1 MKVGTIAEL
10 WRYPVKS
17 MGGERLPEIHVGR
30 MGVPGDRG
38 WAVYDEERQGV
49 TTAKRLPA
57 LRGCSAHYPTEPV
70 AGEAPPPA
78 RVRLPDGSTLWT
90 HADDFAPRMTALFG
104 RPVSVRS
111 LGPAGGETAPRVK
124 SLGDPDS
131 DARAVLGL
139 EPGEAMPDMRAFAPD
154 VLKSLR
160 HGNFFDAFPLLIL
173 TSATLATLRGHLAD
187 CDWDLRRFRPNVFV
201 ETNGATGYPELD
213 WIGRRLRIGD
223 AVVEPVVGC
232 PRCVMVTQPVD
243 ELPPDPRVMR
253 TLVRE
258 AQHTTGV
265 YARVV
270 AAGAFR
276 LGDDVEL

>member
-1 MKVGTIAEL
+1 MKIGTIAEI
-10 WRYPVKS
+10 WRYPVYF
-17 MGGERLPEIHVGR
+17 MGGERRPEIHVGR

-57 LRGCSAHYPTEPV
+57 LRGCSARYPTEPV
-70 AGEAPPPA
+70 EGEAPPPA
-78 RVRLPDGSTLWT
+78 QVQLPDGSMLWT
-90 HADDFAPRMTALFG
+90 HGDDFAPRMTALFG
-104 RPVSVRS
+104 RPVSARS
-111 LGPAGGETAPRVK
+111 LGPAGSVSTPRVK
-124 SLGDPDS
+124 GSGDPA
-131 DARAVLGL
+131 DARTVLGL
-139 EPGEAMPDMRAFAPD
+139 EPGEPMPDMRAFPPE
-154 VLKSLR
+154 VLKALR
-160 HGNFFDAFPLLIL
+160 HGNFFDAFPLLML

-187 CDWDLRRFRPNVFV
+187 GDWDVRRFRPNVFV
-201 ETNGATGYPELD
+201 EMNGTTDYPELD
-213 WIGRRLRIGD
+213 WIGRRLRIGG

-258 AQHTTGV
+258 AHHTAGV

-270 AAGAFR
+270 TGGAIR

>member
-1 MKVGTIAEL
+1 MKVGTIAQL

-17 MGGERLPEIHVGR
+17 MTGERMPAVHVGR
-30 MGVPGDRG
+30 AGVPGDRG

-57 LRGCSAHYPTEPV
+57 LRACSARYPTEPV

-78 RVRLPDGSTLWT
+78 EIRLPDGSTLWT
-90 HADDFAPRMTALFG
+90 TGEDFASRMTAVCG
-104 RPVSVRS
+104 RPVSVRG
-111 LGPAGGETAPRVK
+111 LGPPGSDAAPRVK
-124 SLGDPDS
+124 SLGDPDA
-131 DARAVLGL
+131 DTRAVLGL
-139 EPGEAMPDMRAFAPD
+139 EPGEPVPDMRAFSSD
-154 VLKSLR
+154 VLKALR
-160 HGNFFDAFPLLIL
+160 QGNFFDAFPLLIL
-173 TSATLATLRGHLAD
+173 TSATLATLRAHLAD
-187 CDWDLRRFRPNVFV
+187 CDWDVRRFRPNVFV
-201 ETNGATGYPELD
+201 EMNGATGYPELD
-213 WIGRRLRIGD
+213 WIGRRLRIGG

-258 AQHTTGV
+258 AHHTAGV

-270 AAGAFR
+270 AGGQIR
-276 LGDDVEL
+276 IGDDVEL